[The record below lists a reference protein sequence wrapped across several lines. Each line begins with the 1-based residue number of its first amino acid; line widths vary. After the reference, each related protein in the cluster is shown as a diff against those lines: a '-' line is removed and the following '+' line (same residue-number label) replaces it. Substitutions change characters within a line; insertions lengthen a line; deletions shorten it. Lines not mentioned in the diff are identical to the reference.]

1 MRVQKVQKVQRVQ
14 RGRYR
19 RFAAD
24 FEKGA
29 RLTAQVGAA
38 CGHACGVR
46 VQRILRVLRFDSPS
60 G

>member
-1 MRVQKVQKVQRVQ
+1 MDSYYYTMDGACKTGKIVGPPQAARVQKVQKVQRVQ

-38 CGHACGVR
+38 
-46 VQRILRVLRFDSPS
+46 
-60 G
+60 